1 MRTLSYP
8 LVVAFLLNL
17 IAVASF
23 ATVDV
28 VVESHSFHVPGRGAR
43 VEVNMAVL
51 AGSFVLAPNDKGVL
65 QARVEVL
72 TLIEQEGRIKTY
84 AKSVVRGPIQSG
96 SETPDSSSTDLV
108 HQEFFDLQPGS
119 YDLNMEFRDLN
130 SADTTVRRHLV
141 PLVVGTLGSGVVI
154 SEILL
159 AERIESA
166 LEGEIGKFGYRV
178 VPLLSDYYPVSLSS
192 IDFYAEVYGTE
203 DFFGKDSLYLL
214 TYQLENYEKRTVQGS
229 YKKNIRATAR
239 SVEPLLAQFDIAN
252 LPSGNYVLAI
262 EVRDRKGELV
272 ARQEQMLRR
281 NNTMKVTYDPENLER
296 VDVTGTFAG
305 AMTDR
310 DTLAEHIR
318 SMRAIADPLERK
330 IIDDRW
336 KDREL
341 DLMRRFFYSF
351 WANRSSDPEAAW
363 SAYHLEVQKVNRL
376 FGCRV
381 LKGYESDRGIVFLK
395 YGPPNSMMD
404 RLNEMD
410 SYPYTIWHYYRAAR
424 FSDKRFVFYQPN
436 LASDCFELLHSEV
449 PGELQNPRWN
459 QMLHIR
465 NVAAPN
471 VDTQDVNNMSGDRA
485 REFFDLP
492 R

>member
-1 MRTLSYP
+1 MLKLSAP
-8 LVVAFLLNL
+8 LIVAFLFNL
-17 IAVASF
+17 ITSLAS

-28 VVESHSFHVPGRGAR
+28 VVECHTFYAPGHGAR
-43 VEVNMAVL
+43 VEVNMAML
-51 AGSFVLAPNDKGVL
+51 AGTFVLAPNGQGML

-72 TLIEQEGRIKTY
+72 TLIEQDGQIKTY
-84 AKSVVRGPIQSG
+84 AKSIVRGP
-96 SETPDSSSTDLV
+96 ETSDSTYTDLV
-108 HQEFFDLQPGS
+108 HQEFFDLQPGR

-130 SADTTVRRHLV
+130 SADTTIRRHLA
-141 PLVVGTLGSGVVI
+141 PLTVGTLGSGVVI
-154 SEILL
+154 SQILL
-159 AERIESA
+159 AERIGSA
-166 LEGEIGKFGYRV
+166 LDGEIGKFGYCV
-178 VPLLSDYYPVSLSS
+178 VPLLSDYYPSSLSS
-192 IDFYAEVYGTE
+192 IDFYAEIYGTE
-203 DFFGKDSLYLL
+203 EYFGKDSLYLL
-214 TYQLENYEKRTVQGS
+214 TYQLESYEKRTVQGS

-239 SVEPLLAQFDIAN
+239 SVEPLIAQFDIAN
-252 LPSGNYVLAI
+252 LASGNYVLAI
-262 EVRDRKGELV
+262 EVRDRKGGLV
-272 ARQEQMLRR
+272 ARQEQMIRR
-281 NNTMKVTYDPENLER
+281 NNTLKYTYDPQDLER
-296 VDVTGTFAG
+296 LDITGTFAG

-363 SAYHLEVQKVNRL
+363 KDYYTEVQKVNRL

-381 LKGYESDRGIVFLK
+381 LKGYETDRGIVFLK

-404 RLNEMD
+404 RLHEMD

-424 FSDKRFVFYQPN
+424 FSDKRFVFYQPS

-465 NVAAPN
+465 NVAMPN
-471 VDTQDVNNMSGDRA
+471 VDTQGVNTMSGDRA
-485 REFFDLP
+485 KEFFELP